1 MVSQTDAKQ
10 LMWFRAALILVFIY
24 AAWFLFYFWQ
34 TPLGLTPVLDGAENV
49 RLAEE
54 IYQNTLAKEP
64 FYRSMLY
71 PAFLAIFR
79 FMGFAASDL
88 NSIAAITGIVF
99 HGLNALLVGF
109 LSFLLWK
116 NSGAALAAMLIY
128 GFYPPAL
135 HFAVDP
141 LDITMAQSFLLLGII
156 SSILA
161 FQDDGNYSRAV
172 LAGFFIG
179 LGALVRAN
187 LLPAAAVWF
196 VFLFLKKMRYRAA
209 IALISLMVPLLAGGI
224 INHWHSGQFRI
235 LPWQGAFN
243 LYAANNQHANGKYF
257 QQRFLLTDRELGTNP
272 ARLESEIAYRQV
284 TGADFPYEID
294 EFNRFWREQTIDQI
308 REAPFV
314 WLKLML
320 KKSYFLLNNFEQYN
334 NKTFSFHKQLSPVL
348 RFNPLCFGLI
358 IVLATITCVYCKFE
372 FQHKLV
378 LQTIVFLGF
387 GILAFYVSARF
398 RMLLVPFLVGLAAGI
413 FALPRQVLYSK
424 KTVIALIFSAAVTFS
439 AFAGATDTSTWNSDR
454 LLIAHACARLG
465 RTWEQMHWADEVLQN
480 QPDNIQAIRLK
491 IVAFTNL
498 ALAGELTDP
507 QKWHLV
513 TREMKFLEK
522 NQLYFQD
529 TIFLQGCYQYS
540 FKRNSRDAVQLWQ
553 TGLEQSNQK
562 DLFLAALIAADSIE
576 VNDEIIELAQK
587 SPFLWYV
594 LVWSGKIKSDNQV
607 KLEKNAVSFKI
618 LFDLSG

>member
-1 MVSQTDAKQ
+1 MIFQADPKRLV
-10 LMWFRAALILVFIY
+10 WFRAAFILIFLY

-49 RLAEE
+49 RLAED

-79 FMGFAASDL
+79 FMGFPIGDL
-88 NSIAAITGIVF
+88 NSIAAITGLIF
-99 HGLNALLVGF
+99 HGLNALLVSF

-116 NSGAALAAMLIY
+116 NSGAALAALLFY
-128 GFYPPAL
+128 GLYPPAL

-141 LDITMAQSFLLLGII
+141 LDITMALSFLLLSMIF
-156 SSILA
+156 SVQAL
-161 FQDDGNYSRAV
+161 QDNGKNSQAV
-172 LAGFFIG
+172 FAGFFIG
-179 LGALVRAN
+179 FGALARAN

-196 VFLFLKKMRYRAA
+196 VFLFFKKMRYRAA

-224 INHWHSGQFRI
+224 LNHWHGGHFRI

-272 ARLESEIAYRQV
+272 ARLESEIAYRQI
-284 TGADFPYEID
+284 TGAGFPYDID
-294 EFNRFWREQTIDQI
+294 QFNQFWREQTIGQI
-308 REAPFV
+308 REAPLS

-320 KKSYFLLNNFEQYN
+320 KKCYYLVNNFEQYN

-348 RFNPLCFGLI
+348 RYNPLCFGLI
-358 IVLATITCVYCKFE
+358 IILASITFVNCKIE
-372 FQHKLV
+372 SQHKLII
-378 LQTIVFLGF
+378 QAIVFLSF

-398 RMLLVPFLVGLAAGI
+398 RMLLVPFLVALSAGV
-413 FALPRQVLYSK
+413 FALPQQALRGK
-424 KTVIALIFSAAVTFS
+424 KTFLALIFSAVVTFS
-439 AFAGATDTSTWNSDR
+439 AFAGATDISTWNSDR

-465 RTWEQMHWADEVLQN
+465 RPWEQMHWASEVLQN
-480 QPDNIQAIRLK
+480 HPQNIQAIRLK

-498 ALAGELTDP
+498 ALAGELKDP

-513 TREMKFLEK
+513 TRELQFLEK

-529 TIFLQGCYQYS
+529 SIFLQGCYQYR
-540 FKRNSRDAVQLWQ
+540 FNRNRDDAVQLWQ
-553 TGLEQSNQK
+553 TGLEQTKQK
-562 DLFLAALIAADSIE
+562 DLFFAALIAADSIE
-576 VNDEIIELAQK
+576 VNDEILEMAQK

-594 LVWSGKIKSDNQV
+594 LVRSGKIKSDNQV
-607 KLEKNAVSFKI
+607 KLDKNAVSFKI